1 MTEPRQQS
9 WVALTES
16 REEVLRL
23 DSEGFHYRGEF
34 IPDAGEAHRL
44 MVEFLKKHNEPICPR
59 LTVED
64 CANIDKHTEQFPGPE
79 DCDEK
84 GRCWIFDPGD
94 RVSSPAWMLE
104 TTEEFEWLKTQDKEK
119 LVQAAQRGRLTWLP
133 HYALPL
139 PS

>member
-1 MTEPRQQS
+1 MLRTPCPVTNPLEDGLMKEACPVPVTE
-9 WVALTES
+9 
-16 REEVLRL
+16 RL
-23 DSEGFHYRGEF
+23 
-34 IPDAGEAHRL
+34 
-44 MVEFLKKHNEPICPR
+44 
-59 LTVED
+59 
-64 CANIDKHTEQFPGPE
+64 PGPE